1 MSCDVACRLQ
11 VGLWECVETLLLPSM
26 FTLAHVF
33 PLASIL
39 GEQNDLL
46 LFINRQHRIQHDLL
60 LRQEEE
66 EQAEAK
72 AEADRHRQAASTAT
86 RRAS

>member
-1 MSCDVACRLQ
+1 MLCDVGCRFQ
-11 VGLWECVETLLLPSM
+11 RLWEGVETLLLPSM

-39 GEQNDLL
+39 GEQHDLL
-46 LFINRQHRIQHDLL
+46 LFINHHHRIQRDLL

-66 EQAEAK
+66 EQAETK
-72 AEADRHRQAASTAT
+72 AEADRNRQAASTTA